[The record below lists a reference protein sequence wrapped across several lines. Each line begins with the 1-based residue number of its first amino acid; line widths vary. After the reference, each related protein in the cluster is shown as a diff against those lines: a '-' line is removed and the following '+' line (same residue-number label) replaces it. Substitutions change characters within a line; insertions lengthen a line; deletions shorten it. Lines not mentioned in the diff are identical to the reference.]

1 MKNRIETLLERLIQ
15 FCRRLS
21 DTGRRT
27 AVFILAVI
35 IAFSTI
41 HTLTFP
47 ATAMTRQAGE
57 EAPGIEL
64 NEESQ
69 DDDFAGASEEPG
81 TENESGTDTDPAAEQ
96 PQGNSE
102 EPVAPAQS
110 EGDADTDQDAAPAD
124 DADPEELIVSEETEE
139 SAELSAAGETG
150 EAPAEEIEKTE
161 ESDPEADVETAADW
175 EAMFKDIEL
184 SGIWADDLLAI
195 AESQIGYKESTANF
209 ILDDDDV
216 KHGYTRYG
224 AFYGTPYAKWDSLFI
239 VFDLFYA
246 GIPVDAFP
254 YSADCAKWAEAL
266 GEQDM
271 FFETET
277 YVPVKGDLVFAD
289 TDEDGEA
296 DHAGIIKEVKK
307 NESGEP
313 VDIVVLEGDMNN
325 AVEENTYEYHNPLI
339 LGYGKLPENP
349 DLEEAEETG
358 VFKGSAGSVEVT
370 VEYPADAF
378 PEGTTMEVK
387 EVVEDKVLDAIQETA
402 ANENREVVSVQAVDI
417 IFRDAKGEEIQPEQL
432 IKVTMK
438 SIDVPREAENTP
450 VVVHV
455 DNENTA
461 TVVETDVPA
470 VTAPLTVR
478 PLKSHCPTAKTA
490 ASLRMRSSMSARS

>member
-224 AFYGTPYAKWDSLFI
+224 AF
-239 VFDLFYA
+239 
-246 GIPVDAFP
+246 
-254 YSADCAKWAEAL
+254 
-266 GEQDM
+266 
-271 FFETET
+271 
-277 YVPVKGDLVFAD
+277 
-289 TDEDGEA
+289 
-296 DHAGIIKEVKK
+296 
-307 NESGEP
+307 
-313 VDIVVLEGDMNN
+313 
-325 AVEENTYEYHNPLI
+325 
-339 LGYGKLPENP
+339 
-349 DLEEAEETG
+349 
-358 VFKGSAGSVEVT
+358 VT
-370 VEYPADAF
+370 
-378 PEGTTMEVK
+378 
-387 EVVEDKVLDAIQETA
+387 IH
-402 ANENREVVSVQAVDI
+402 R
-417 IFRDAKGEEIQPEQL
+417 
-432 IKVTMK
+432 
-438 SIDVPREAENTP
+438 
-450 VVVHV
+450 
-455 DNENTA
+455 
-461 TVVETDVPA
+461 
-470 VTAPLTVR
+470 
-478 PLKSHCPTAKTA
+478 
-490 ASLRMRSSMSARS
+490 